1 MFGLG
6 LLGTAVAERLLAA
19 GHDLHG
25 HDPDPARTAAFAPSA
40 AGRHPPR
47 KWPPPTLVL
56 ACLPHSGV
64 TRSLIDVL
72 RDSWRP
78 GQLFLDHTTGDPADA
93 EELGAWFAAR
103 EVGYGDATVVG
114 SSAEVAAA
122 NAVILMGGTLA
133 VVESARPVL
142 RCYARQVH
150 AVGPVGAG
158 ATLKLV
164 VNLVLGLHRAV
175 LARGSAWPPTAG
187 SAGRRAGDPGR
198 QRGLLAGHGTAKDRG
213 W

>member
-1 MFGLG
+1 
-6 LLGTAVAERLLAA
+6 
-19 GHDLHG
+19 
-25 HDPDPARTAAFAPSA
+25 
-40 AGRHPPR
+40 
-47 KWPPPTLVL
+47 VL

-78 GQLFLDHTTGDPADA
+78 GQLFLDHTTGDPVDA

-175 LARGSAWPPTAG
+175 LAEGLSLAADCGFSRPTCWRSWPTARPTRGSWNSKGPRMV
-187 SAGRRAGDPGR
+187 SGDFAPVAR
-198 QRGLLAGHGTAKDRG
+198 LASIAKTWR
-213 W
+213 